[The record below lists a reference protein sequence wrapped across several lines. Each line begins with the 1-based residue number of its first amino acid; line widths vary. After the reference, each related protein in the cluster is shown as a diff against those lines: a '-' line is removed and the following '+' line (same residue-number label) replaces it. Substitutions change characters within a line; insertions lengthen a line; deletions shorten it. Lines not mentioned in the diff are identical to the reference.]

1 MSTFSLKNNTEL
13 GFFPCATH
21 TELFPPI
28 AESDFQVIFIN
39 VSHFKYSN
47 PYNKMPIRHTPFYR
61 KSFAI
66 LSFKSLTCIIIVLKV
81 KSTIM

>member
-13 GFFPCATH
+13 VYFFPCATH

-28 AESDFQVIFIN
+28 EESYFQVIFTN

-47 PYNKMPIRHTPFYR
+47 SYNKMPINIPLSIVKVLLPFLLGLL
-61 KSFAI
+61 A
-66 LSFKSLTCIIIVLKV
+66 V
-81 KSTIM
+81 

>member
-47 PYNKMPIRHTPFYR
+47 PYNKMPINIPLSIV
-61 KSFAI
+61 KVL
-66 LSFKSLTCIIIVLKV
+66 LSFLLSLSPV
-81 KSTIM
+81 